1 MNRHQK
7 YRFLAASLIASYL
20 LVFSGGLVYAA
31 DINKL
36 VKVCADCHGA
46 NGNSKINNSPSI
58 AGMSTEYFK
67 ESMQAY
73 ADNTRPAE
81 KLKNKKKTMKDVVK
95 TLSDADKV
103 ALADYYAKQKFKPF
117 KQDFDAGKAKA
128 GKKLHRKYCD
138 KCHTEGG
145 TSADDDAGILAG
157 QPSGYLKYTIG
168 SYAGGKREM
177 GKKMAKK
184 FKTMQKKEGDA
195 AIDKLVHYY
204 ASQQ

>member
-1 MNRHQK
+1 MNRRK
-7 YRFLAASLIASYL
+7 NYSYAVSSLIAVSL
-20 LVFSGGLVYAA
+20 LLFSGNLVYAA

-36 VKVCADCHGA
+36 VKVCADCHGE
-46 NGNSKINNSPSI
+46 NGNSKIINSPSI
-58 AGMSTEYFK
+58 AGMSTEYFM
-67 ESMQAY
+67 ESMEDY
-73 ADNTRPAE
+73 TKNTRPVE

-95 TLSDADKV
+95 KLSDADKV
-103 ALADYYAKQKFKPF
+103 ALADYYSKQKFKPF

-145 TSADDDAGILAG
+145 TSAEDDAGILAG
-157 QPSGYLKYTIG
+157 QPSGYLKYTLG
-168 SYAGGKREM
+168 NYASGKREM

-184 FKTMQKKEGDA
+184 FKKMQKKEGDA
-195 AIDKLVHYY
+195 GIDNLVHYY